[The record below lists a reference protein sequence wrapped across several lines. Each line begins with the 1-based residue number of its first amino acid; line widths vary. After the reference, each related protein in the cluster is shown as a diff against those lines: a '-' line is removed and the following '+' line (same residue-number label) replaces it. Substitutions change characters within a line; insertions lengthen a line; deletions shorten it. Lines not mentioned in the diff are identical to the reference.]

1 MFNTDLKTNRPPS
14 LLTIPEAAVELR
26 TSKRTIWR
34 LLAQNALKKVQVHR
48 GVRVTSESL
57 HRFCRTGGRR

>member
-1 MFNTDLKTNRPPS
+1 MFSSDPKPQRCTT
-14 LLTIPEAAVELR
+14 LLTIPETAAELR
-26 TSKRTIWR
+26 TSTRTVWR

-57 HRFCRTGGRR
+57 ERFCNRGGSR